1 MIPGFILQTQQLGR
15 WWLQVQSELW
25 LHLQQQQ
32 QQEAES
38 AGTLMQ
44 YLATLMKPGNLAK
57 KGQVL

>member
-1 MIPGFILQTQQLGR
+1 MIPGFVLQKQLGR
-15 WWLQVQSELW
+15 WWVQVKSELW
-25 LHLQQQQ
+25 LHLQQ

-57 KGQVL
+57 KGQVM

>member
-1 MIPGFILQTQQLGR
+1 MIPGFVLQKQQLGR
-15 WWLQVQSELW
+15 WWVQIKSELW
-25 LHLQQQQ
+25 LHLQQ

-57 KGQVL
+57 KGQVM

>member
-1 MIPGFILQTQQLGR
+1 MIPGFVLQKQQLGR
-15 WWLQVQSELW
+15 WWVQVKSELW
-25 LHLQQQQ
+25 LHLQQ

-44 YLATLMKPGNLAK
+44 YMATLMKPGNLTK

>member
-1 MIPGFILQTQQLGR
+1 MIPGFVLQKQPLGR

-25 LHLQQQQ
+25 LHLQRQ

-38 AGTLMQ
+38 AGALMQ